1 MLNKYA
7 LILIFLQI
15 LILQVGI
22 AQERKDYTIV
32 VDDKLREFIVV
43 KPTGE
48 VPIGGYPVVF
58 MFHGTSGNGN
68 EFYNISGW
76 KEKGQV
82 EKFIT
87 VFPTSLKYCILNFP
101 NNNPA
106 ILTRWVTG
114 DLIQDQCP
122 NLNQDFKDDIK
133 FVRMMLDDIN
143 SKYEI
148 NDKKVFAAG
157 FSNGCSF
164 SHKLAI
170 HASDIFAA
178 CGGVGSILFP
188 ADSILAEKSIPF
200 WNIIGNLD
208 DRFLT
213 VANVN
218 ELPFNDSILIY
229 MNQYINRM
237 NTCLGLSNEHTLTST
252 LASLTYIY
260 SKPKIESEMGKFQF
274 SLIKNMNHI
283 YPNGVNFPLSATNF
297 LWEFFNQ
304 STLTSTNNDHAFF
317 RNKIKVY
324 PNPVIHQL
332 SIQGKYTDETEIQ
345 IFNAQGRKM
354 DGLSFHK
361 ESESMS
367 VDVSHLPT
375 GLYLLHVDGES
386 SRFIKY

>member
-1 MLNKYA
+1 ML
-7 LILIFLQI
+7 IQI
-15 LILQVGI
+15 LILQPGK
-22 AQERKDYTIV
+22 AQERKDLTIM
-32 VDDKLREFIVV
+32 VDGKLREFIVV
-43 KPTGE
+43 KPSGE
-48 VPIGGYPVVF
+48 APIGGYPVVF
-58 MFHGTSGNGN
+58 MFHGTSGTGN

-106 ILTRWVTG
+106 FLTRWVTG
-114 DLIQDQCP
+114 DLIEDQCP
-122 NLNQDFKDDIK
+122 NLNQDFKDDVK
-133 FVRMMLDDIN
+133 FVRMILDDIN

-148 NDKKVFAAG
+148 NNNKVYAAG

-164 SHKLAI
+164 SHKLAL

-188 ADSILAEKSIPF
+188 TDSIIAEKSTPF
-200 WNIIGNLD
+200 WNIIGNQD
-208 DRFLT
+208 ERFIA

-260 SKPKIESEMGKFQF
+260 SKPKIESGKGKFQF

-283 YPNGVNFPLSATNF
+283 YPNGVNFPLNATNF
-297 LWEFFNQ
+297 LWDFFNQ
-304 STLTSTNNDHAFF
+304 SSLTSSINEIGFIE
-317 RNKIKVY
+317 NKLKIY
-324 PNPVIHQL
+324 PNPVTHQL
-332 SIQGKYTDETEIQ
+332 SIQGEYAKETKFHILNAHGREINGLTFDKTDSNI
-345 IFNAQGRKM
+345 
-354 DGLSFHK
+354 
-361 ESESMS
+361 S
-367 VDVSHLPT
+367 VDVSNLPS
-375 GLYLLHVDGES
+375 GLYLVHANGES
-386 SRFIKY
+386 TRFVKQD